1 MSNTYPEIIG
11 IGSTVYDTLMVVDR
25 YPTEDTKLEDL
36 ETKVQGGGPC
46 ATALVAARKLG
57 VSAAYMGTIGD
68 DPFGR
73 FMLEDLERWGV
84 STEYVRR
91 VPGCVSFH
99 AVVLLNQAN
108 ASRTCV
114 WSKGTVPPPKESDLN
129 WEALKRAKVLHL
141 DGHMLNAAIAAAK
154 KCREYGVKVS
164 HDAGGTY
171 PGVENL
177 MPYVDYLIPSEEFAL
192 KMSGEKTAEEAAQ
205 KLYMTYQPEVL
216 VLTQGSRGGILLDE
230 KGMRHYDCYKVDVK
244 DSNGCGDTF
253 HGAFVAAKIKG
264 MTNDQACK
272 YASAAAAIKCTRLGA
287 RYGMA
292 NDEECRAFLQERGV
306 TL

>member
-1 MSNTYPEIIG
+1 MRKLFRFTLGFAGALGCILWLCWEKSAWVCAAGWAAAMGLLLLSHWAPYSKRLFAAALGFALGASLVFGLQKTYYEPLLALDDTVREVEVLCRENSAPGQYSHSVRGDLRYNGKTYPVRLYLPEG
-11 IGSTVYDTLMVVDR
+11 MTARAGDNVSGPFRLRVTLPGGSR
-25 YPTEDTKLEDL
+25 
-36 ETKVQGGGPC
+36 
-46 ATALVAARKLG
+46 
-57 VSAAYMGTIGD
+57 
-68 DPFGR
+68 
-73 FMLEDLERWGV
+73 
-84 STEYVRR
+84 
-91 VPGCVSFH
+91 
-99 AVVLLNQAN
+99 
-108 ASRTCV
+108 
-114 WSKGTVPPPKESDLN
+114 
-129 WEALKRAKVLHL
+129 
-141 DGHMLNAAIAAAK
+141 
-154 KCREYGVKVS
+154 
-164 HDAGGTY
+164 AGGTY

-192 KMSGEKTAEEAAQ
+192 KMTGEKSAEEAAQ

-216 VLTQGSRGGILLDE
+216 VLTQGSRGGVLLDE
-230 KGMRHYDCYKVDVK
+230 KGMRRYDCYKVEVK